1 MNTARL
7 QTNSAVR
14 NKREPPP
21 SRLSRRPVRYA
32 IGVTCSVIAAIIAVA
47 IATDPLKL
55 LQFLAR
61 PDRSAQ
67 AASTEEQRTG
77 RIVLQI
83 DPNQCRQMKF
93 DNVTG
98 QIGTTSAPCESVLD
112 SRGMPV
118 PLGTLHRLDAISK
131 SFAHRGD

>member
-7 QTNSAVR
+7 QTKPEAGG
-14 NKREPPP
+14 KKGLPPP
-21 SRLSRRPVRYA
+21 RLSSRQVQYA
-32 IGVTCSVIAAIIAVA
+32 LGITFSVIAAIIGVA
-47 IATDPLKL
+47 IATDPLKFFQIL
-55 LQFLAR
+55 RQ
-61 PDRSAQ
+61 PDRSAPV
-67 AASTEEQRTG
+67 ASAEEQRTG

-98 QIGTTSAPCESVLD
+98 QIGTESAPCERILD
-112 SRGMPV
+112 SHGMPV